1 MSVNS
6 GEMKVTFNFRCTH
19 TVSCMQNMKTQ
30 AELIAEPDHI
40 GEQPMNSAQ
49 YIYIYICTCTQ
60 CVVLYSCISIPRHQR
75 LQSLKFDSSD
85 LYDNLLCMTT

>member
-49 YIYIYICTCTQ
+49 YIYIYMY
-60 CVVLYSCISIPRHQR
+60 LYAVCCAVQ
-75 LQSLKFDSSD
+75 LYFDTETSK
-85 LYDNLLCMTT
+85 TTVTEV